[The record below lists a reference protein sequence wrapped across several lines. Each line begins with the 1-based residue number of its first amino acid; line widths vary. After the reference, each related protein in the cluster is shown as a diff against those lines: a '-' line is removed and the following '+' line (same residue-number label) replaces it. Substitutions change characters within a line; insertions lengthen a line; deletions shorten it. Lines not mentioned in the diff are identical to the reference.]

1 MSYVSYYCFCLSYC
15 LLVYLLNRMGLTN
28 NNVCWKCQKDR
39 GTFIH
44 CIWECPLIQ
53 PLWLQTLNILSKW
66 LGITIPLSP
75 RLSHLACF
83 ETSRMERERQAR
95 RKRVYEGKSANLL
108 S

>member
-1 MSYVSYYCFCLSYC
+1 YNN
-15 LLVYLLNRMGLTN
+15 LVQKLNRMGLTN

-75 RLSHLACF
+75 RLCLLGDREQLPNITNVPGMHGKKHSH
-83 ETSRMERERQAR
+83 ERR
-95 RKRVYEGKSANLL
+95 LL
-108 S
+108 